1 MIIFT
6 QKLFTYIL
14 EQQTILP
21 IFFFDLLNNFIQKKS
36 YRREV
41 PSYDLKIA
49 TFWKLYVQ
57 LNYSLSI
64 FLFSRWGNKTLQCGK
79 LIIPENT

>member
-49 TFWKLYVQ
+49 TF
-57 LNYSLSI
+57 
-64 FLFSRWGNKTLQCGK
+64 
-79 LIIPENT
+79 